1 MRKTGSKPRSLRF
14 DRRPSEDGARST
26 DVERDD
32 DRGLA
37 RGDVLK
43 VERRYV
49 VDGVVTCVTDK
60 GRFAGVES
68 VGSVEHIVVEGKEG
82 TRMIPLSSVSEIEVV
97 ERAKKAATT
106 ANPFDPAYL

>member
-1 MRKTGSKPRSLRF
+1 MPKSGTKPRSLRL
-14 DRRPSEDGARST
+14 SE
-26 DVERDD
+26 E
-32 DRGLA
+32 RGLS

-82 TRMIPLSSVSEIEVV
+82 TRMIPLASVSEIEVV
-97 ERAKKAATT
+97 ERAKRVAEAPG
-106 ANPFDPAYL
+106 PFDPAYL

>member
-14 DRRPSEDGARST
+14 
-26 DVERDD
+26 DD

-97 ERAKKAATT
+97 ERAKKVAETPG
-106 ANPFDPAYL
+106 PFDPAYL

>member
-14 DRRPSEDGARST
+14 
-26 DVERDD
+26 DD

-97 ERAKKAATT
+97 ERAKKVAET
-106 ANPFDPAYL
+106 PGRFDPAYL

>member
-1 MRKTGSKPRSLRF
+1 MRKTGAKPRSLRF
-14 DRRPSEDGARST
+14 SE
-26 DVERDD
+26 E
-32 DRGLA
+32 RGLT

-82 TRMIPLSSVSEIEVV
+82 TRMIPLASVSEIEVV
-97 ERAKKAATT
+97 ERAKRAPEGPG
-106 ANPFDPAYL
+106 PFDPAYL

>member
-1 MRKTGSKPRSLRF
+1 MRKSGTKPRSLRF
-14 DRRPSEDGARST
+14 SE
-26 DVERDD
+26 E
-32 DRGLA
+32 RGLS

-68 VGSVEHIVVEGKEG
+68 VGSVEHIVVESKEG
-82 TRMIPLSSVSEIEVV
+82 MRMIPLSSVSEIEVV
-97 ERAKKAATT
+97 ERARRATAT
-106 ANPFDPAYL
+106 PGPFDPAYL